1 LLLGGTFDSAA
12 IRARAEDASPRRW
25 VRAGAPPMMLIHGLD
40 DTMIPPS
47 QSRSMAAALKS
58 ARVSHE
64 LVLLAGAG
72 HGFGLDAA
80 GRDLTA
86 EVLAFLARTWDD
98 PERAE
103 SPAPSG

>member
-1 LLLGGTFDSAA
+1 
-12 IRARAEDASPRRW
+12 
-25 VRAGAPPMMLIHGLD
+25 MMLIHGLD